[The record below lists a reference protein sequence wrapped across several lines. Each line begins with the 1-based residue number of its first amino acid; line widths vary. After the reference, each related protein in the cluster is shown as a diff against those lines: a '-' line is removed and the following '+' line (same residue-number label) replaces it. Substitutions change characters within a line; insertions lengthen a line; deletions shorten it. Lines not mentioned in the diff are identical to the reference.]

1 MKNTRILIVDDH
13 KIVRDGIYSL
23 LIGQSGLEVAGE
35 AASGHEALELLK
47 KTEADVMIVDVAM
60 PGMTGIELTR
70 IVSKEYPDTRVLI
83 LSANDDKFT
92 LTSAL
97 KAGALAY
104 LSKDAS
110 REELISAIRMVANGK
125 HYLGSQMHQAV
136 FESLIT
142 NKELS
147 DHDKGSDLS
156 DREKEIVRLFA
167 EGNSYREI
175 AEKLFISVRTV
186 ESHKKNILEKLHLEN
201 TIDLVKYAIQEGL
214 IRI

>member
-1 MKNTRILIVDDH
+1 MKSIQIIIVDDH
-13 KIVRDGIYSL
+13 KIVRDGIFSL
-23 LIGQSGLEVAGE
+23 LIGQSGIEIAGE
-35 AASGHEALELLK
+35 AGSGPEALALLK
-47 KTEADVMIVDVAM
+47 TKQADVMIVDVSM
-60 PGMTGIELTR
+60 PGMTGIELTK
-70 IVSKEYPDTRVLI
+70 IITKDYPGTRVLI

-110 REELISAIRMVANGK
+110 RDELISAIRMVAEGK
-125 HYLGSQMHQAV
+125 HYLGSQMHRAV
-136 FESLIT
+136 FESLAS
-142 NKELS
+142 NKEIPDNDS
-147 DHDKGSDLS
+147 GQALS
-156 DREKEIVRLFA
+156 DREKEIVKLFA
-167 EGNSYREI
+167 EGNSYKEI
-175 AEKLFISVRTV
+175 AEKLHISARTV